1 MLEKSAIQTYTL
13 IKTEK
18 ETNGYNPLQNKVINN
33 IDEVSLAK
41 LKIFKQSILSGL
53 LEQESKS
60 IKFEWDLNKV

>member
-60 IKFEWDLNKV
+60 ITFEWDLNKV